1 MMLDSLGLW
10 PWLAVVFLAGL
21 LVGLLLA
28 LAWCVVWIRQQ
39 GRRYAAL
46 RDKLHAGADA
56 LVEARDALAAM
67 QGGRP

>member
-10 PWLAVVFLAGL
+10 PWLAAVFLAGL

-28 LAWCVVWIRQQ
+28 LTWCVVWIRQQ

-46 RDKLHAGADA
+46 RDKLNAGADA
-56 LVEARDALAAM
+56 LVEARDALVDM
-67 QGGRP
+67 KGGRP